1 MNVEGRC
8 FNKNF
13 RSSLSEN
20 LSENQLGNK
29 MINLLLFIQDFFYIC
44 QLFDQR
50 LRKILWNISKD
61 ISDCYQHKLKINPI
75 SIIEVPFKTFY
86 AGELVKY
93 LHNRF
98 RGINELLCIELYIYN
113 CKINTCQKS
122 SS

>member
-1 MNVEGRC
+1 MQNFMEYLKRYFGLLPALT
-8 FNKNF
+8 NK
-13 RSSLSEN
+13 
-20 LSENQLGNK
+20 
-29 MINLLLFIQDFFYIC
+29 
-44 QLFDQR
+44 
-50 LRKILWNISKD
+50 
-61 ISDCYQHKLKINPI
+61 NPI

-86 AGELVKY
+86 AGELVKH